1 MLNFRVQDKDKK
13 KPLSV
18 ETSMNATLKGS
29 VENAKLEVVLAVEIY
44 ESVKKD
50 IKSGKKKP
58 KRTKSSLEE
67 LMNIELSDAEL
78 EALLVDEELGLDL
91 PEVTEMIK
99 KKRVD

>member
-1 MLNFRVQDKDKK
+1 
-13 KPLSV
+13 
-18 ETSMNATLKGS
+18 MNATLKGS

-78 EALLVDEELGLDL
+78 EALLADEELGLDL

>member
-1 MLNFRVQDKDKK
+1 
-13 KPLSV
+13 
-18 ETSMNATLKGS
+18 MNATLKGS

-50 IKSGKKKP
+50 IKSGKKKS
-58 KRTKSSLEE
+58 KRTRSSLDE

-78 EALLVDEELGLDL
+78 EALLADEDLGLDL

-99 KKRVD
+99 KKRVGRTYFRLVRIFALFYERM

>member
-1 MLNFRVQDKDKK
+1 M
-13 KPLSV
+13 S
-18 ETSMNATLKGS
+18 ATLKGS
-29 VENAKLEVVLAVEIY
+29 TENAKLEVVLAVEIY

-58 KRTKSSLEE
+58 KRTRSSLDE

-78 EALLVDEELGLDL
+78 EALLADEELGLDL
-91 PEVTEMIK
+91 PGVTEMIK